1 MSRKFC
7 NFEVLITKYNNPML
21 SDKGTNIFSEI
32 GKFFKESDATSAM
45 NAIIDTT
52 KALRLSEKR
61 LFGSES
67 KCNCKLTQLQVL
79 GLLMLFP
86 CFMIRNAY
94 NYGKSSLSSLFDC
107 RKDVFYRFISNESY
121 DWRKILAT
129 VSLQL
134 WNKTQENQ
142 SCESTEP
149 VCLMVD
155 DTDYP
160 KRGIQTELIGKIYSH
175 VTHSM
180 MLGFKGLFIGIT
192 DGIGQMLLDFAIV
205 GEEGKKGNYGL
216 KQKQL
221 DARFSKEHAEGS
233 HTAKRIEEYNQSKIA
248 LMIEMIRRIIK
259 RNIHFDYVLADS
271 WFACAEVI
279 LFITSRHVRCHYLG
293 MIKMSKTKYIYKGTE
308 YTANQLV
315 ALFDHPKK
323 GRKYS
328 RRLGCW
334 YITVDVCFAGRNIRL
349 IFTKRDKWG
358 KWNGLITTN
367 RKLDFFDAYRIYSR
381 RWSLEVVFKES
392 KGYLGLG
399 KYQMRNFS
407 SQIAM
412 TAITAMQY
420 NILST
425 AKRFSDYETIGG
437 LFMDATK
444 GSVELTLTERIW
456 DMILEIVREIAECFN
471 IEDEQILDMLVNR
484 SDKLSHFIEIYQLKM
499 AN

>member
-1 MSRKFC
+1 
-7 NFEVLITKYNNPML
+7 
-21 SDKGTNIFSEI
+21 
-32 GKFFKESDATSAM
+32 
-45 NAIIDTT
+45 
-52 KALRLSEKR
+52 
-61 LFGSES
+61 
-67 KCNCKLTQLQVL
+67 
-79 GLLMLFP
+79 MLFP

-94 NYGKSSLSSLFDC
+94 NYSKSSLSGLFDC

-121 DWRKILAT
+121 DWRKILAV
-129 VSLQL
+129 VSGQL
-134 WNKTQENQ
+134 WSKSQEKRTPD
-142 SCESTEP
+142 STEP

-192 DGIGQMLLDFAIV
+192 DGIGQILLDFAIV
-205 GEEGKKGNYGL
+205 GEAGKNGNHGL

-221 DARFSKEHAEGS
+221 CARFSKEHDKDS
-233 HTAKRIEEYNQSKIA
+233 HTAKRIEEYNQSKIT

-259 RNIHFDYVLADS
+259 RKIHFDYVLADS

-279 LFITSRHVRCHYLG
+279 RFITSRHVGCHYLG
-293 MIKMSKTKYIYKGTE
+293 MIKMGKTKYIYKGKE

-323 GRKYS
+323 GRRYS

-334 YITVDVCFAGRNIRL
+334 YITVDVIFAGRNVRL
-349 IFTKRDKWG
+349 FFTKRDKRG

-367 RKLDFFDAYRIYSR
+367 RKLDFYEAYRIYSM

-392 KGYLGLG
+392 KQNLGLG

-420 NILST
+420 NLLST
-425 AKRFSDYETIGG
+425 ARRFSDYETVGG
-437 LFMDATK
+437 LFKDATK
-444 GSVELTLTERIW
+444 SSVELTLTERIW
-456 DMILEIVREIAECFN
+456 DIMLEMVREIALCFN
-471 IEDEQILDMLVNR
+471 IEDEQIFDTLVNR
-484 SDKLSHFIEIYQLKM
+484 SDKLSHFVELYQLKL
-499 AN
+499 AS

>member
-1 MSRKFC
+1 MSRKFS
-7 NFEVLITKYNNPML
+7 NFEVSNKKILSPML

-32 GKFFKESDATSAM
+32 GNFFKENDATSAM
-45 NAIIDTT
+45 NAIMDMT

-67 KCNCKLTQLQVL
+67 RCNCKLTQLQVL

-94 NYGKSSLSSLFDC
+94 NYSKSSLSGLFDC

-134 WNKTQENQ
+134 WNKSQEKRT
-142 SCESTEP
+142 SDSTDP

-192 DGIGQMLLDFAIV
+192 DGISQMLLDFAIV
-205 GEEGKKGNYGL
+205 GEAGKKGDHGL

-221 DARFSKEHAEGS
+221 DARFSKEHDKDS
-233 HTAKRIEEYNQSKIA
+233 HTAKRIG
-248 LMIEMIRRIIK
+248 
-259 RNIHFDYVLADS
+259 D
-271 WFACAEVI
+271 
-279 LFITSRHVRCHYLG
+279 YLG
-293 MIKMSKTKYIYKGTE
+293 MIKMGKTKYIYKGKE

-315 ALFDHPKK
+315 AIFDHPKK

-328 RRLGCW
+328 RLLGCW
-334 YITVDVCFAGRNIRL
+334 YITVDVIFAGRNVRL
-349 IFTKRDKWG
+349 FFTKRDKRG

-367 RKLDFFDAYRIYSR
+367 RKIDFFEAYRIYSM

-392 KGYLGLG
+392 KQNLGLG

-420 NILST
+420 NLLST
-425 AKRFSDYETIGG
+425 ARRFSDYETVGG
-437 LFMDATK
+437 LFKDATK

-456 DMILEIVREIAECFN
+456 DIMLEVVRKIAECFN
-471 IEDEQILDMLVNR
+471 IEDEDIFDTLLNR
-484 SDKLSHFIEIYQLKM
+484 SDKLSHFVELYQLKL
-499 AN
+499 AS

>member
-1 MSRKFC
+1 MPS
-7 NFEVLITKYNNPML
+7 N
-21 SDKGTNIFSEI
+21 KGTNIFSEI

-45 NAIIDTT
+45 NAIMDTT
-52 KALRLSEKR
+52 KVLRLSEKK

-67 KCNCKLTQLQVL
+67 KCNCKLTQLQ
-79 GLLMLFP
+79 LLELLLLFP
-86 CFMIRNAY
+86 CFMVRNAY
-94 NYGKSSLSSLFDC
+94 NYSKSSLGGKFRCKSDT
-107 RKDVFYRFISNESY
+107 FYRFLSNDSY
-121 DWRKILAT
+121 DWRKILSA

-134 WNKTQENQ
+134 WRKTQQERTTENR
-142 SCESTEP
+142 EP

-160 KRGIQTELIGKIYSH
+160 KTGIQTELIGKVFSH

-192 DGIGQMLLDFAIV
+192 DGIGQMLLDFALV

-221 DARFSKEHAEGS
+221 DARFTKDHAESS
-233 HTAKRIEEYNQSKIA
+233 HTAMRIEEYKQSKIA

-259 RNIHFDYVLADS
+259 RKIHFDYILADS
-271 WFACAEVI
+271 WFACADIIKFV
-279 LFITSRHVRCHYLG
+279 TSRHVRCHYLG
-293 MIKMSKTKYIYKGTE
+293 MIKMGKTKYAYKGKE
-308 YTANQLV
+308 YTAKQLV

-334 YITVDVCFAGRNIRL
+334 YITVDVTFAGRNVRL
-349 IFTKRDKWG
+349 FFCKRGKWA

-367 RKLDFFDAYRIYSR
+367 RRIDFFEAYRIYSK

-392 KGYLGLG
+392 KGNLGLG

-425 AKRFSDYETIGG
+425 TKRFSDYETIGG
-437 LFMDATK
+437 LFIDATK

-471 IEDEQILDMLVNR
+471 IEDEHILDMLVNR
-484 SDKLSHFIEIYQLKM
+484 SDKISHFIELYQLKL
-499 AN
+499 AS

>member
-1 MSRKFC
+1 
-7 NFEVLITKYNNPML
+7 ML

-32 GKFFKESDATSAM
+32 GKFFKENDATSAM
-45 NAIIDTT
+45 NAIIDMT

-94 NYGKSSLSSLFDC
+94 NYGRSSLSSLFDC
-107 RKDVFYRFISNESY
+107 RKDVFYRFVSNESY
-121 DWRKILAT
+121 DWRRILA
-129 VSLQL
+129 VISLQL
-134 WNKTQENQ
+134 WNKTQEKRT
-142 SCESTEP
+142 SDSTEP

-160 KRGIQTELIGKIYSH
+160 KRGIQTELIGN
-175 VTHSM
+175 SM

-192 DGIGQMLLDFAIV
+192 DGISQMLLDFALV

-233 HTAKRIEEYNQSKIA
+233 HTARRIEEYNQSKIA

-259 RNIHFDYVLADS
+259 RKIHFDYVLADS

-293 MIKMSKTKYIYKGTE
+293 MIKMGKTKYTYKGKE

-315 ALFDHPKK
+315 ALIDHPKK

-328 RRLGCW
+328 RRLGC
-334 YITVDVCFAGRNIRL
+334 YHITVDVTFAGRDVRL
-349 IFTKRDKWG
+349 FFTKRDKRG

-367 RKLDFFDAYRIYSR
+367 RKLDFFEAYRIYSR

-392 KGYLGLG
+392 KGRLGLG

-456 DMILEIVREIAECFN
+456 DMILRR
-471 IEDEQILDMLVNR
+471 MLQYR
-484 SDKLSHFIEIYQLKM
+484 G
-499 AN
+499 

>member
-1 MSRKFC
+1 
-7 NFEVLITKYNNPML
+7 ML

-32 GKFFKESDATSAM
+32 SKFLKENDATSAM
-45 NAIIDTT
+45 NAIMDTT
-52 KALRLSEKR
+52 KALRLSEKQ

-79 GLLMLFP
+79 GLLILFP

-94 NYGKSSLSSLFDC
+94 SRSSLSSLFDC
-107 RKDVFYRFISNESY
+107 RKDVFYRFLSNESY
-121 DWRKILAT
+121 DWRRILASVT
-129 VSLQL
+129 LQL
-134 WNKTQENQ
+134 WNKTQEKRT
-142 SCESTEP
+142 SDSTEP

-192 DGIGQMLLDFAIV
+192 DGISQMLLDFALV
-205 GEEGKKGNYGL
+205 SEEGKNGNYGL

-221 DARFSKEHAEGS
+221 GARFSKEHAEGS
-233 HTAKRIEEYNQSKIA
+233 HTARRIEEYNQSKIA

-259 RNIHFDYVLADS
+259 RKIRFDYVLADS

-293 MIKMSKTKYIYKGTE
+293 MIKMGKTKYTYKGKE

-323 GRKYS
+323 GRKYC
-328 RRLGCW
+328 RRLGC
-334 YITVDVCFAGRNIRL
+334 YHTTVDVTFAGSNVRL
-349 IFTKRDKWG
+349 FFTKRDKWG
-358 KWNGLITTN
+358 KRNGLITTN
-367 RKLDFFDAYRIYSR
+367 QKLEFFEAYRIYSR

-392 KGYLGLG
+392 KGNLGLG

-407 SQIAM
+407 SQIVM

-444 GSVELTLTERIW
+444 SSVELTLTERIW
-456 DMILEIVREIAECFN
+456 DMVLEIVREIAECFN

-484 SDKLSHFIEIYQLKM
+484 SDKLSHFVEIYQLKL
-499 AN
+499 AS

>member
-1 MSRKFC
+1 MSRKFS
-7 NFEVLITKYNNPML
+7 NFEVSNKKKLSPML

-32 GKFFKESDATSAM
+32 GKFFQENDATSAM
-45 NAIIDTT
+45 NAIMDTT

-67 KCNCKLTQLQVL
+67 RCNCKLTQLQLL
-79 GLLMLFP
+79 GLLLLFP

-94 NYGKSSLSSLFDC
+94 NYSKSSLGGKFRCKSDT
-107 RKDVFYRFISNESY
+107 FYRFLSNDSY
-121 DWRKILAT
+121 DWRNILAI

-134 WNKTQENQ
+134 WRKTQE
-142 SCESTEP
+142 ERTTEDTEP

-160 KRGIQTELIGKIYSH
+160 KTGIQTEFIGKIYSH

-192 DGIGQMLLDFAIV
+192 DGISQMLLDFALV

-221 DARFSKEHAEGS
+221 EARFTKEHAKDS
-233 HTAKRIEEYNQSKIA
+233 QTAKRIGEYNQSKIA
-248 LMIEMIRRIIK
+248 LMIEMIRRLIK
-259 RNIHFDYVLADS
+259 RKIHFDYILADS
-271 WFACAEVI
+271 WFACADIIKFV
-279 LFITSRHVRCHYLG
+279 TSRHVRCHYLG
-293 MIKMSKTKYIYKGTE
+293 MIKMGKTKYTYKGKE

-315 ALFDHPKK
+315 ALFDKPKK
-323 GRKYS
+323 GRCFS
-328 RRLGCW
+328 RRLGCY
-334 YITVDVCFAGRNIRL
+334 YIAVDVCFAGRNVRL
-349 IFTKRDKWG
+349 FFCKRGKWG
-358 KWNGLITTN
+358 KWNGLIATN
-367 RKLDFFDAYRIYSR
+367 RQLDFLEAYRIYSK

-392 KGYLGLG
+392 KGNLGLG

-412 TAITAMQY
+412 TAITAIQY

-425 AKRFSDYETIGG
+425 ARRFSDYETVGG
-437 LFMDATK
+437 LFKDATM

-456 DMILEIVREIAECFN
+456 GIILEIVREIAECFN

-484 SDKLSHFIEIYQLKM
+484 SDKLSHFVEIYQLKL
-499 AN
+499 AS

>member
-1 MSRKFC
+1 MSRKFS
-7 NFEVLITKYNNPML
+7 NFEVSNKKILSPMP

-32 GKFFKESDATSAM
+32 GKFFKENDATSAM
-45 NAIIDTT
+45 NAIMDMT

-94 NYGKSSLSSLFDC
+94 NYSKSSLSGLFDC

-121 DWRKILAT
+121 DWRNILAT

-134 WNKTQENQ
+134 WNKSQEKRT
-142 SCESTEP
+142 SDSTDP

-192 DGIGQMLLDFAIV
+192 DGISQMLLDFAIV
-205 GEEGKKGNYGL
+205 GEAGKKGDHGL

-221 DARFSKEHAEGS
+221 DARFSKEHDKDS
-233 HTAKRIEEYNQSKIA
+233 HTAKRIG
-248 LMIEMIRRIIK
+248 
-259 RNIHFDYVLADS
+259 D
-271 WFACAEVI
+271 
-279 LFITSRHVRCHYLG
+279 YLG
-293 MIKMSKTKYIYKGTE
+293 MIKMGKTKYIYKGKE

-315 ALFDHPKK
+315 AIFDHPKK

-334 YITVDVCFAGRNIRL
+334 YITVDVIFAGRNVRL
-349 IFTKRDKWG
+349 FFTKRDKQG

-367 RKLDFFDAYRIYSR
+367 RKIDFFEAYRIYSM

-392 KGYLGLG
+392 KQNLGLG

-420 NILST
+420 NLLST
-425 AKRFSDYETIGG
+425 ARRFSDYETVGG
-437 LFMDATK
+437 LFKDATK

-456 DMILEIVREIAECFN
+456 DIMLEVVREIAECFN
-471 IEDEQILDMLVNR
+471 IEDEDIFDTLLNR
-484 SDKLSHFIEIYQLKM
+484 SDKLSHFVELYQLKL
-499 AN
+499 AS

>member
-1 MSRKFC
+1 
-7 NFEVLITKYNNPML
+7 ML

-32 GKFFKESDATSAM
+32 GKFFKENDATSAM
-45 NAIIDTT
+45 NAIMDTT
-52 KALRLSEKR
+52 KALRLSEKQ

-79 GLLMLFP
+79 GLLILFP

-94 NYGKSSLSSLFDC
+94 SRSSLSSLFDC
-107 RKDVFYRFISNESY
+107 RKDVFYRFLSNESY
-121 DWRKILAT
+121 DWRRILASVT
-129 VSLQL
+129 LQL
-134 WNKTQENQ
+134 WNKTQEKRT
-142 SCESTEP
+142 SDSTEP

-192 DGIGQMLLDFAIV
+192 DGISQMLLDFALV
-205 GEEGKKGNYGL
+205 SEEGKNGNYGL

-221 DARFSKEHAEGS
+221 GARFSKEHAEGS
-233 HTAKRIEEYNQSKIA
+233 HTARRIEEYNQSKIA
-248 LMIEMIRRIIK
+248 LMIEMIRRVIK
-259 RNIHFDYVLADS
+259 RKIHFDYVLADS

-293 MIKMSKTKYIYKGTE
+293 MIKMGKTKYTYKGKE

-323 GRKYS
+323 GRKYC
-328 RRLGCW
+328 RRLGC
-334 YITVDVCFAGRNIRL
+334 YHTTVDVTFAGSNVRL
-349 IFTKRDKWG
+349 FFTKRDKWG
-358 KWNGLITTN
+358 KRNGLITTN
-367 RKLDFFDAYRIYSR
+367 QKLEFFEAYRIYSR

-392 KGYLGLG
+392 KGNLGLG

-407 SQIAM
+407 SQIVM

-444 GSVELTLTERIW
+444 SSVELTLTERIW
-456 DMILEIVREIAECFN
+456 DMVLEIVREIAECFN

-484 SDKLSHFIEIYQLKM
+484 SDKLSHFVEIYQLKL
-499 AN
+499 AS

>member
-1 MSRKFC
+1 MSQKFC

-32 GKFFKESDATSAM
+32 GKFFQENDATSAM
-45 NAIIDTT
+45 NAIMDMT
-52 KALRLSEKR
+52 KVLRLSEKR
-61 LFGSES
+61 LFGEES

-94 NYGKSSLSSLFDC
+94 NYSKSSLSGLFDC

-121 DWRKILAT
+121 DWRKILAV
-129 VSLQL
+129 VSGQL
-134 WNKTQENQ
+134 WSKSQEKRT
-142 SCESTEP
+142 SDSTEP

-180 MLGFKGLFIGIT
+180 ILGFKGLFIGIT
-192 DGIGQMLLDFAIV
+192 DGVGQILLDFAIV
-205 GEEGKKGNYGL
+205 GEAGKKGNHGL

-221 DARFSKEHAEGS
+221 DARFTKEHDKDS
-233 HTAKRIEEYNQSKIA
+233 HTAKRIEEYNQSKIT

-259 RNIHFDYVLADS
+259 RKIHFDYVLADS

-279 LFITSRHVRCHYLG
+279 KFITSRHVGCHYLG
-293 MIKMSKTKYIYKGTE
+293 MIKMGKTKYIYKGKE
-308 YTANQLV
+308 YTANQL
-315 ALFDHPKK
+315 ASLFDHPKK
-323 GRKYS
+323 GRRYS

-334 YITVDVCFAGRNIRL
+334 YITVDVIFACRNVRL
-349 IFTKRDKWG
+349 FFTKRDKRG
-358 KWNGLITTN
+358 KWNGIITTN
-367 RKLDFFDAYRIYSR
+367 RKIDFFEAYRIYSM

-392 KGYLGLG
+392 KQNLGLG

-407 SQIAM
+407 SQVAM

-420 NILST
+420 NLLST
-425 AKRFSDYETIGG
+425 ARRFSDYETVGG
-437 LFMDATK
+437 LFKDATK
-444 GSVELTLTERIW
+444 SSVELTLTERIW
-456 DMILEIVREIAECFN
+456 DIMLEMVREIALCFN
-471 IEDEQILDMLVNR
+471 IEDEQIFDTLLNR
-484 SDKLSHFIEIYQLKM
+484 SDKLSHFVEIYQLKQ
-499 AN
+499 AG

>member
-1 MSRKFC
+1 
-7 NFEVLITKYNNPML
+7 ML
-21 SDKGTNIFSEI
+21 GDKGTNIFSEI
-32 GKFFKESDATSAM
+32 GKFFKENDATSAM
-45 NAIIDTT
+45 NAIIDMT
-52 KALRLSEKR
+52 KTLRLSEKR

-94 NYGKSSLSSLFDC
+94 NYGKSSLSCLFDC
-107 RKDVFYRFISNESY
+107 RKDVFYRFISKESY

-134 WNKTQENQ
+134 WNKTQEKRTTD
-142 SCESTEP
+142 SAEP

-175 VTHSM
+175 MTHSM

-192 DGIGQMLLDFAIV
+192 DGISQILLDFAIV

-216 KQKQL
+216 KQEQL
-221 DARFSKEHAEGS
+221 DARFSKEHDKES
-233 HTAKRIEEYNQSKIA
+233 HTAKRIKEYNQSKIA

-259 RNIHFDYVLADS
+259 RKIRFDYVLADS
-271 WFACAEVI
+271 WFACADVI
-279 LFITSRHVRCHYLG
+279 KFITSRHVSCHYLG
-293 MIKMSKTKYIYKGTE
+293 MIKMGKTRYIYKGKE
-308 YTANQLV
+308 YTANQLA
-315 ALFDHPKK
+315 ALFDKPKK
-323 GRKYS
+323 GRSYS

-334 YITVDVCFAGRNIRL
+334 YITVDVIFAGRNVRL
-349 IFTKRDKWG
+349 FFCKRGKWA

-367 RKLDFFDAYRIYSR
+367 KELDFFEAYRIYSM

-392 KGYLGLG
+392 KQNLGLG

-420 NILST
+420 NLLST
-425 AKRFSDYETIGG
+425 AKRFSDYETVGG
-437 LFMDATK
+437 LFNDAVK

-456 DMILEIVREIAECFN
+456 DMILEMVRMIAECFN
-471 IEDEQILDMLVNR
+471 IEDEEIFDMLLNR
-484 SDKLSHFIEIYQLKM
+484 SDKLKHFVELYQFKL
-499 AN
+499 AS

>member
-1 MSRKFC
+1 
-7 NFEVLITKYNNPML
+7 ML

-32 GKFFKESDATSAM
+32 GKFFKENDATSAM
-45 NAIIDTT
+45 NAIMDTT

-107 RKDVFYRFISNESY
+107 WKDVFYRFLSNESY
-121 DWRKILAT
+121 DWRRILAT
-129 VSLQL
+129 VTLQL
-134 WNKTQENQ
+134 WNKTQEKRT
-142 SCESTEP
+142 SDSTEP

-192 DGIGQMLLDFAIV
+192 DGISQMLLDFALV
-205 GEEGKKGNYGL
+205 GEEGKKGNHGL

-221 DARFSKEHAEGS
+221 DARF
-233 HTAKRIEEYNQSKIA
+233 
-248 LMIEMIRRIIK
+248 
-259 RNIHFDYVLADS
+259 
-271 WFACAEVI
+271 
-279 LFITSRHVRCHYLG
+279 
-293 MIKMSKTKYIYKGTE
+293 
-308 YTANQLV
+308 
-315 ALFDHPKK
+315 
-323 GRKYS
+323 
-328 RRLGCW
+328 
-334 YITVDVCFAGRNIRL
+334 
-349 IFTKRDKWG
+349 TKRDKRG

-367 RKLDFFDAYRIYSR
+367 RKIDFFEAYRTYSR

-392 KGYLGLG
+392 KGRLGLG

-420 NILST
+420 NLLST
-425 AKRFSDYETIGG
+425 ARRFSDYETVGG
-437 LFMDATK
+437 LFKNATMS
-444 GSVELTLTERIW
+444 SVELTLTERIW
-456 DMILEIVREIAECFN
+456 DMILEIVCEIAECFN

-484 SDKLSHFIEIYQLKM
+484 SDKLSHFVEIYQLKL
-499 AN
+499 AS

>member
-1 MSRKFC
+1 
-7 NFEVLITKYNNPML
+7 ML

-32 GKFFKESDATSAM
+32 GKFFKENDATSAM
-45 NAIIDTT
+45 NAIIDMT

-61 LFGSES
+61 LFSSES
-67 KCNCKLTQLQVL
+67 RCNCKLTQLQVL

-94 NYGKSSLSSLFDC
+94 NYGKSSLCGLFDC

-134 WNKTQENQ
+134 WNKAQEQ
-142 SCESTEP
+142 RTTDSTEP

-192 DGIGQMLLDFAIV
+192 DGISQILLDFAIV

-221 DARFSKEHAEGS
+221 DARFSKEHDKES
-233 HTAKRIEEYNQSKIA
+233 HTARRIEEYNQSKIA

-259 RNIHFDYVLADS
+259 RKIHFDYVLADS

-279 LFITSRHVRCHYLG
+279 KFITSRHVRCHYLG
-293 MIKMSKTKYIYKGTE
+293 MIKMGKTKYIYKGKE
-308 YTANQLV
+308 YTANQLA
-315 ALFDHPKK
+315 ALFDKPKK

-334 YITVDVCFAGRNIRL
+334 YITADVTFAGRSVRL
-349 IFTKRDKWG
+349 FFTKRDKRG

-367 RKLDFFDAYRIYSR
+367 KELDFFEAYRIYSM

-392 KGYLGLG
+392 KQNLGLG
-399 KYQMRNFS
+399 KYQMRRSALPLGSSKNFS

-412 TAITAMQY
+412 TVITAMQY
-420 NILST
+420 NLLST
-425 AKRFSDYETIGG
+425 AKRFSDYETVGG
-437 LFMDATK
+437 LFNDAVK

-456 DMILEIVREIAECFN
+456 DMILEMVRMIAECFN
-471 IEDEQILDMLVNR
+471 IEDEEIFDTLLNR
-484 SDKLSHFIEIYQLKM
+484 SDKLSHFVELYQLKL
-499 AN
+499 AS